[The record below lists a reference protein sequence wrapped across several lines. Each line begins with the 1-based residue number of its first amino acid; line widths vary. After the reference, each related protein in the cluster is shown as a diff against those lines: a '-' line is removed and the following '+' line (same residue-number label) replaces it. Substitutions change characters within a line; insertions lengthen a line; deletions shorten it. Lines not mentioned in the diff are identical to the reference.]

1 VHSLEASPA
10 EEDGVSS
17 EEESSY
23 ATSTVMLGGNQAAK
37 SAIRLIKLPEV
48 PKLPPYTTWTF
59 LDRSVYNCI
68 HFSTALKPCYLQK
81 VSLVRFHRIFLRQK
95 ISHGFTQEPEDVG
108 RPIRTWSTKDLL

>member
-1 VHSLEASPA
+1 VHSLEVSPV

-23 ATSTVMLGGNQAAK
+23 ATSTVLLGGNQAAK

-59 LDRSVYNCI
+59 LDRSVYNYI
-68 HFSTALKPCYLQK
+68 QFSTALNPCCTEEFL
-81 VSLVRFHRIFLRQK
+81 STFHNIFLRQK
-95 ISHGFTQEPEDVG
+95 ISCGFMQEPEDVG
-108 RPIRTWSTKDLL
+108 RPICTWPTKDLL